1 VQEPAVIGRLAQMLR
16 GDIVART
23 SELLER
29 FDLLGAADRPVRTSS
44 GGMRCRL
51 DVAASR
57 VHRPPV
63 LFQVEPTTGLDLQSR
78 NELWAMIRDLVAEG
92 TTVLLT
98 MQYLE

>member
-1 VQEPAVIGRLAQMLR
+1 VIGRLAQMLR
-16 GDIVART
+16 GDIVAQT

-29 FDLLGAADRPVRTSS
+29 FDLLGAADRPVRTYS

-63 LFQVEPTTGLDLQSR
+63 LFQVEPTTGLGLQSR
-78 NELWAMIRDLVAEG
+78 NELWAMIRDLVAVG
-92 TTVLLT
+92 TTVLTT